1 MKLLT
6 QIVALISLLAFSF
19 VALAAEAVAVDKAWL
34 IENWPLVITAILYA
48 LSHVMAVL
56 PIGAKWPT
64 MLKQIADF
72 LSANYGNTKN
82 ADKK

>member
-6 QIVALISLLAFSF
+6 QIIAMISLIFVSC
-19 VALAAEAVAVDKAWL
+19 VALAAEAIAIDKSWL
-34 IENWPLVITAILYA
+34 LENWPLVVPTVLYA
-48 LSHVMAVL
+48 VSHIMAVL

-82 ADKK
+82 AK